1 MTVSAN
7 PPKNGRTH
15 ECNGH
20 TPASRLAKPLD
31 AVSTVDGSNANPKPA
46 AEKPAAEGRT
56 AKGTF
61 APGNQFARG
70 NPNARKM
77 AALRAALLEAVT
89 VERMKALGEKLYER
103 AMAGDSAAAKL
114 LLAYAIGKV
123 PEAVNADRLDLD
135 EWSIA
140 EAMPTVSQFLRVFVD
155 SLHVA
160 DAVAFRGQA
169 RNGANDPEKLLD
181 QLLEE
186 ERNRKD
192 YSPPGPLQYGLLEER
207 KAHIGK

>member
-7 PPKNGRTH
+7 PPQNGQTH
-15 ECNGH
+15 ERNGH
-20 TPASRLAKPLD
+20 APASPLAEPLD

-70 NPNARKM
+70 NPHARKM
-77 AALRAALLEAVT
+77 AALRAALLETAT

-103 AMAGDSAAAKL
+103 AMAGDLPAAKL
-114 LLAYAIGKV
+114 LLAYAIGKA

-140 EAMPTVSQFLRVFVD
+140 EAMPTASQFLRVFVD
-155 SLHVA
+155 SLNVA

-169 RNGANDPEKLLD
+169 RNGANDPQKLIER
-181 QLLEE
+181 LLEE
-186 ERNRKD
+186 ERNRKE
-192 YSPPGPLQYGLLEER
+192 YSPPGPLLQGLVEER